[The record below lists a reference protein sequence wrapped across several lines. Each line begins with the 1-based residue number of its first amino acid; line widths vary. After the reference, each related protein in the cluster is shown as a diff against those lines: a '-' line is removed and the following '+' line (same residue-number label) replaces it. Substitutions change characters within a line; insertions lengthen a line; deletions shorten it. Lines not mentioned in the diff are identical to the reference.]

1 MIAGMT
7 NVQCLFSIIGSTFE
21 GEIKVNDYAQWLIEV
36 DRGQRKMYDA
46 MQHKDYELAINTG
59 LEMMA
64 ALKLAINAVKLEQ
77 ENKR

>member
-1 MIAGMT
+1 M
-7 NVQCLFSIIGSTFE
+7 
-21 GEIKVNDYAQWLIEV
+21 NDYAQWLIEV
-36 DRGQRKMYDA
+36 DKGQRKMYDA

-77 ENKR
+77 ENQR

>member
-1 MIAGMT
+1 MSLGLVKVMEIA
-7 NVQCLFSIIGSTFE
+7 E
-21 GEIKVNDYAQWLIEV
+21 VNDYAQWLIEV
-36 DRGQRKMYDA
+36 DKGQRKMYDA

-77 ENKR
+77 ENER